1 MAFREIITRGNLPH
15 WFIPGAAHF
24 VTYRLAETLPLEVM
38 KRLQANRDRQLNR
51 AQPNREVAHKQFFAD
66 YDRHLDRVCSKDWLI
81 RSGVPDLII
90 ENLLHHHG
98 TKYQLL
104 EFAIMP
110 NHVHVLLF
118 PINSTQAGSPNNNQP
133 IDSVD
138 EAASFVGKFRKP
150 GEFFSGEV
158 EDSNSPLSSIMHSLK
173 SYTANQINKHLG
185 RKGQLWQHES
195 YDHWVR
201 DEDELMRIAEYIA
214 LNPFRAGLARDA
226 SDWAYGSVGF
236 RLLNPELLPDWK

>member
-1 MAFREIITRGNLPH
+1 MAFRESFTRGNLPH
-15 WFIPGAAHF
+15 WFVPGAAHF
-24 VTYRLAETLPLEVM
+24 VTYRLSDTLPLDVL
-38 KRLQANRDRQLNR
+38 KRLRANRDRKLIR

-66 YDRHLDRVCSKDWLI
+66 YDRHLDRVCSKDWLT
-81 RSGVPDLII
+81 RPGVPDLIV

-104 EFAIMP
+104 EFTIMP
-110 NHVHVLLF
+110 NHVHALLF
-118 PINSTQAGSPNNNQP
+118 PVNPAQADSLNNDQHVN
-133 IDSVD
+133 VA
-138 EAASFVGKFRKP
+138 EAASFDRQP
-150 GEFFSGEV
+150 GEFFSGEID
-158 EDSNSPLSSIMHSLK
+158 DSQSPLSAIMHSLK

-214 LNPFRAGLARDA
+214 LNPVRAGLAREA
-226 SDWAYGSVGF
+226 PDWAYGSVGIRSF
-236 RLLNPELLPDWK
+236 KPGLLPDWK